1 MSDNNRVVVT
11 GIGMIT
17 AAGKN
22 VDETWQKV
30 LSGETAIDTITRFDI
45 SDFKA
50 SLAAEIKDF
59 DPALFVE
66 EKKDVRRLDRY
77 CQYSLA
83 AVHEAVVSSGIDF
96 KSESLDKT
104 RCGVIF
110 GSGVGGIET
119 LETEITKY
127 AQNNE
132 NGKGPSRVSPL
143 YIPMLISNIAAG
155 HISIKYGLEGHGF
168 APVSACATSAHA
180 VGEAFRAIKH
190 GYADIMIAGGGEAAI
205 TPTSIAGFQ
214 NMTALSTAT
223 DKNEGLLAFDR
234 RRKGFIMGEGAGA
247 LILENYESAKKR
259 GAFIYSEVLGYCA
272 SFDAYHITA
281 PEPTGK
287 GAVNAIVRA
296 INDAKLNKNQIG
308 YINAHGTGTPPND
321 RTETAAIKAVF
332 GENAYNIPI
341 SSTKGV
347 VGHMLGAA
355 GAVEAIF
362 CMKAISGG
370 LLPPTAN
377 LRESDP
383 DCDLDYIPLHA
394 REKKTDYALSTS
406 LGFGATNAVLIFG
419 KI

>member
-1 MSDNNRVVVT
+1 MNNRVVVT

-22 VDETWQKV
+22 VDETWKRV

-45 SDFKA
+45 SKFKC

-59 DPALFVE
+59 DPELFVE

-77 CQYSLA
+77 CQYALA
-83 AVHEAVVSSGIDF
+83 AVHEAVGSSGIDF
-96 KSESLDKT
+96 KSDKLDKT

-110 GSGVGGIET
+110 GSGIGGIET
-119 LETEITKY
+119 LENEVTKY
-127 AQNNE
+127 NL
-132 NGKGPSRVSPL
+132 KGPIGVSPL
-143 YIPMLISNIAAG
+143 YIPMMIVNIAAG

-180 VGEAFRAIKH
+180 IGEAFRVIKH
-190 GYADIMIAGGGEAAI
+190 GYADIIIAGGSEAAI
-205 TPTSIAGFQ
+205 TPASVAGFQ
-214 NMTALSTAT
+214 NMTALSSSA

-234 RRKGFIMGEGAGA
+234 RRKGFIMGEGGGA

-259 GAFIYSEVLGYCA
+259 GAVIYGEMVGYCA
-272 SFDAYHITA
+272 SFDAHHITA
-281 PEPTGK
+281 PEPSGK
-287 GAVNAIVRA
+287 GAVSAIVNAIR
-296 INDAKLNKNQIG
+296 DANIDKNKIG

-321 RTETAAIKAVF
+321 RIETMAIKGVY
-332 GENAYNIPI
+332 GDDAYNIPI

-362 CMKAISGG
+362 CIKTILDGF
-370 LLPPTAN
+370 LPPTAN
-377 LRESDP
+377 LREPDP
-383 DCDLDYIPLHA
+383 ECDLDYIPLQA
-394 REKKTDYALSTS
+394 REKKIDYALTTS
-406 LGFGATNAVLIFG
+406 LGFGATNAVLVLG
-419 KI
+419 RV